1 MSVNFSWALGQQM
14 KASENYLDQAHAAA
28 RSMDRLSMDL
38 GFLEAYAAGPDRMRA
53 LAEVTEKEAA
63 RAVKAFM
70 MAFPG
75 IRRFVLEVQETMEH
89 RLAMTLEISATL
101 EVEIMYLY
109 VGGEDQGPFGWR
121 VPPTAQL
128 QSVTALGYSGHGI
141 PRGWQDMA
149 DEIAEN
155 WIVANEDAIM
165 ERIYE
170 HHI

>member
-1 MSVNFSWALGQQM
+1 MSVNFSWALSQQM
-14 KASENYLDQAHAAA
+14 AACGNYIDQAHAAA
-28 RSMDRLSMDL
+28 RSMNYLGQDL
-38 GFLEAYAAGPDRMRA
+38 AYLEAYAAGPDRMRA

-70 MAFPG
+70 LAFPG
-75 IRRFVLEVQETMEH
+75 VCRFVEEVQATMEH
-89 RLAMTLEISATL
+89 RLGMTLEIGATL
-101 EVEIMYLY
+101 EVEITYLY

-128 QSVTALGYSGHGI
+128 QSVEALGYAGHGI

-149 DEIAEN
+149 DEIAEK
-155 WIVANEDAIM
+155 WISGNEDAIL